1 MDAQEGNELDRFAEA
16 LEGIGTVAQDEIAR
30 AERLARDTGERLD
43 RVALRLGLVS
53 ERDLVRA
60 YVRHFNLSCV
70 EAAGFPAEPIL
81 ADRINPRFLR
91 HHRVLPLGER
101 DGALLL
107 AVADPADPFPAQAL
121 SFQLGCPVMSAV
133 AVASELEAA
142 VEHLYGAGPLRSP
155 SDGDD
160 DDVARLKDLASEAP
174 VVQLVNRLIAR
185 AVELR
190 ASDIHLEPQDSAMR
204 VRCRIDGELRDEP
217 PVPARLRAAV
227 VSRIKI
233 MAQLDIAER
242 RLAQDGRI
250 RLPFRGRDIDLRVA
264 TLPTLTGES
273 VVLRILDR
281 GELAISFAALGFEA
295 ESERRYLDLLDR
307 PNGILLITGPTGS
320 GKTTTLYA
328 SLNHLN
334 RTSRK
339 ILTVEDPV
347 EYQLDGVVQ
356 VQVQPQIGRTFASV
370 LRTFLRQDP
379 NILMVGEVRDG
390 ETAQIAIQAALTG
403 RLVLSTL
410 HTNSAAA
417 AIPRLLEMGCED
429 YLLASTINGIVGQRL
444 VRRLCQQCREPH
456 PMADAVA
463 KRLAPQA
470 GAVDGAQ
477 ISRAVGCER
486 CGGTGFLGRTAILE
500 LLPLDG
506 ELRNLVLGRCDT
518 ATIERAAVARGMET
532 MYQSG
537 VRQVLAGITTFEE
550 IVQATRVS

>member
-1 MDAQEGNELDRFAEA
+1 MNVVKGNALDRFAEA
-16 LEGIGTVAQDEIAR
+16 LAEIGTVAPDDVVR
-30 AERLARDTGERLD
+30 AEQLAHDTGERLD
-43 RVALRLGLVS
+43 RIALRLGLVS

-60 YVRHFNLSCV
+60 YSHHFGLPSV
-70 EAAGFPAEPIL
+70 EATAFPDEPVL
-81 ADRINPRFLR
+81 ADRVNPRFLR

-101 DGALLL
+101 DGAQLL
-107 AVADPADPFPAQAL
+107 AIADPADPFPVQAL
-121 SFQLGCPVMSAV
+121 SFQLGCPVTPAV

-142 VEHLYGAGPLRSP
+142 LERLYHAEP
-155 SDGDD
+155 SQPRRDDDGD
-160 DDVARLKDLASEAP
+160 DDVARLKDLAGEAP

-190 ASDIHLEPQDSAMR
+190 ASDIHLEPQEGALR

-217 PVPARLRAAV
+217 PVSAHLRAAV

-242 RLAQDGRI
+242 RLPQDGRI

-264 TLPTLTGES
+264 TLPALTGES

-281 GELAISFAALGFEA
+281 GELALDFAALGFET
-295 ESERRYLDLLDR
+295 ELERRYLDLLDR

-334 RTSRK
+334 RASRK

-347 EYQLDGVVQ
+347 EYQFDGVVQ

-444 VRRLCQQCREPH
+444 VRRLCRHCREPH
-456 PMADAVA
+456 PMADAVT
-463 KRLAPQA
+463 KRLAPQGETA
-470 GAVDGAQ
+470 GAR
-477 ISRAVGCER
+477 IFRAVGCTH

-506 ELRNLVLGRCDT
+506 ELRRSMLAHCD
-518 ATIERAAVARGMET
+518 AEAIERAAVARGMET
-532 MYQSG
+532 MYQNG
-537 VRQVLAGITTFEE
+537 VRQVLEGITTIEE
-550 IVQATRVS
+550 IVQATREG